1 MEGYNKFVI
10 IIIIIIIIIFQ
21 ILAGPTFSFHS
32 GFRMYHDNNV
42 IFYFAEMICL
52 IIINIQK
59 RWHSHQH
66 AEEHAE
72 QLQNEVIIIIPSIT
86 INCN

>member
-1 MEGYNKFVI
+1 
-10 IIIIIIIIIFQ
+10 
-21 ILAGPTFSFHS
+21 
-32 GFRMYHDNNV
+32 MYHDNNV

-52 IIINIQK
+52 INIQK

-72 QLQNEVIIIIPSIT
+72 QLQNEVIIIIPCMH
-86 INCN
+86 NN

>member
-1 MEGYNKFVI
+1 
-10 IIIIIIIIIFQ
+10 
-21 ILAGPTFSFHS
+21 
-32 GFRMYHDNNV
+32 MYHDNNV

-59 RWHSHQH
+59 RWHVSHQH

-72 QLQNEVIIIIPSIT
+72 QLQNEVT
-86 INCN
+86 VL